1 MRASPRSTNLPK
13 PTCRGFLHRAVGR
26 ALGKGTTA
34 QNTSAFGSWTC
45 STIWSKT
52 WCKLNNNNIML
63 FRMTIAI
70 VMIAIVV
77 IATRTTKT
85 TKATKRIQHFECRN
99 LNTKELNLFTEAMC
113 ALALVSKHVGRHIT
127 SLVKWTTSVVCA
139 STRQAQKDQEQW
151 WTGLSSS
158 DLPRRA
164 SRPMCLHFAKTKY
177 STT

>member
-1 MRASPRSTNLPK
+1 
-13 PTCRGFLHRAVGR
+13 
-26 ALGKGTTA
+26 
-34 QNTSAFGSWTC
+34 
-45 STIWSKT
+45 
-52 WCKLNNNNIML
+52 ML

-127 SLVKWTTSVVCA
+127 SLVK
-139 STRQAQKDQEQW
+139 
-151 WTGLSSS
+151 
-158 DLPRRA
+158 
-164 SRPMCLHFAKTKY
+164 
-177 STT
+177 